1 MAEMTRFARV
11 KVFAEGMG
19 RVKIIR
25 GIPVIVIKHKGE
37 FKAYVAVCP
46 HKWYVLCERT
56 VRDGFIV
63 CPGHG
68 EKFKVDTG
76 EPTIGKADRK
86 LVELATVVKDGDVYI
101 EPPPEGVLEELVEAT
116 S

>member
-1 MAEMTRFARV
+1 MEMVRFARV

-25 GIPVIVIKHKGE
+25 GVPVLVVKRGDE

-46 HKWYVLCERT
+46 HKWYVLCERA
-56 VRDGFIV
+56 VKDGFII

-76 EPTIGKADRK
+76 EPTVGKAK
-86 LVELATVVKDGDVYI
+86 SNLIELKTAIKDNDVYI
-101 EPPPEGVLEELVEAT
+101 EAPQRSILEELVKAT
-116 S
+116 T